1 MTFAAFLAAMVPGIV
16 AQVFLALGI
25 GILTITGID
34 IVFGEMEALLVTH
47 LGTIGAI
54 GAGLLGLAGVGQA
67 IGYIVG
73 AWTARVT
80 LVSLMNATK
89 FMKLPT

>member
-1 MTFAAFLAAMVPGIV
+1 MTFAAFLGAMVPSLV
-16 AQVFLALGI
+16 AKVLLALGI
-25 GILTITGID
+25 GVLTITGID
-34 IVFGEMEALLVTH
+34 LVFDQMQGILVTN
-47 LGTIGAI
+47 LGVIGGI

-80 LVSLMNATK
+80 LVALMQTTK
-89 FMKLPT
+89 LTKLT

>member
-1 MTFAAFLAAMVPGIV
+1 MTFAAFLAGMVPSLV

-25 GILTITGID
+25 GVLTITGID

-47 LGTIGAI
+47 LGTIAGI

-80 LVSLMNATK
+80 LVALTNATK
-89 FMKLPT
+89 FVKLPT

>member
-1 MTFAAFLAAMVPGIV
+1 MTFAAFLAGMVPGLL
-16 AQVFLALGI
+16 AQVFLSLGI

-34 IVFGEMEALLVTH
+34 IVFSQMEALLVTH
-47 LGTIGAI
+47 LGQIAEIGT
-54 GAGLLGLAGVGQA
+54 GLLGLAGVGQA

-80 LVSLMNATK
+80 LVALMSATK
-89 FMKLPT
+89 FTKLPV